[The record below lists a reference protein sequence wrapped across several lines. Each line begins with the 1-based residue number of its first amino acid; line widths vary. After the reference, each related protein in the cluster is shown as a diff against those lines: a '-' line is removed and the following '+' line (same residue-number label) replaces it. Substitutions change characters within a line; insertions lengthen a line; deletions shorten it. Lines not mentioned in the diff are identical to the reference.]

1 VVHSGKLNIAA
12 SFKKYIFLVTCAPFT
27 LKTSACFSKGGR
39 DKHQNFKTIKKHPMR
54 KLTLSL
60 LLLAASFS
68 ASFAQEGL
76 KLPALS
82 PTARIS
88 QDFSTSTID
97 ITYSRPSMRGRKIFG
112 DVVAYNEVWRTGA
125 NSATKVKFGEDVM
138 VAGKEVKAGEYA
150 LYTIPGRDQWEVILN
165 KGVGNWGQ
173 MGYDK
178 KDDILRTMVKV
189 QPMANDVQ
197 TFTIDITNMTLNS
210 ANIELMWEKAKVVLP
225 VKANNEERLNAA
237 IDKAINKPAIP
248 YFQAANYYYETN
260 QDLNKAMEYVNKA
273 LGQNPNAFYMYAL
286 KARIAQKQGD
296 KATAI
301 AAATQSMELAK
312 GTAFE
317 EEYKRGGQRIIRA
330 VSKR

>member
-1 VVHSGKLNIAA
+1 MKRYSLA
-12 SFKKYIFLVTCAPFT
+12 
-27 LKTSACFSKGGR
+27 
-39 DKHQNFKTIKKHPMR
+39 
-54 KLTLSL
+54 L
-60 LLLAASFS
+60 LLVAS
-68 ASFAQEGL
+68 SFASSFGQEL

-82 PTARIS
+82 PTARVS

-97 ITYSRPSMRGRKIFG
+97 ITYSRPSMRGRKVFG

-125 NSATKVKFGEDVM
+125 NQATKIKFGEDVT
-138 VAGKEVKAGEYA
+138 VGGQKLSAGEYA
-150 LYTIPGRDQWEVILN
+150 LYTVPGRDQWEVILN

-178 KDDILRTMVKV
+178 KDDVARFMVKS
-189 QPMANDVQ
+189 QTMGSETS
-197 TFTIDITNMTLNS
+197 TFTINIANITLS
-210 ANIELMWEKAKVVLP
+210 SCNIELMWEKTKISIP

-248 YFQAANYYYETN
+248 YFQAANYYYETG

-273 LGQNPNAFYMYAL
+273 LGQNPNAFYMYSL
-286 KARIAQKQGD
+286 KAKIAQKQGNREE
-296 KATAI
+296 AR

-312 GTAFE
+312 GTPFE
-317 EEYKRGGQRIIRA
+317 SEYKRSGEKIIRS